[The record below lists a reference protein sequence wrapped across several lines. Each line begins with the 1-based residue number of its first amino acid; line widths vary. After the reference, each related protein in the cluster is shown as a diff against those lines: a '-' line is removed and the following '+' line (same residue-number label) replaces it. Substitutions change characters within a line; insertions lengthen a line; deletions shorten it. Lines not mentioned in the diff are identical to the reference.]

1 MKHSIRIIT
10 SDGYSYLS
18 HLGKTTF
25 FPAYAR
31 KLAQQYRANHPGAMI
46 RIEDPF
52 REPVETVKKARLLI
66 LRARRIYSMRIIAP
80 HDPRYRLADRMMDHA
95 MEILDNAAEIARV
108 KELETALTRIR
119 DMDSARFAHD
129 RSEMFSEAWE
139 ISHIALK
146 H

>member
-1 MKHSIRIIT
+1 MKHSIRIIK

-18 HLGKTTF
+18 HRDKTTF

-31 KLAQQYRANHPGAMI
+31 KLAQQYRKDNPGIII

-66 LRARRIYSMRIIAP
+66 LRARRIYSLRIIAP
-80 HDPRYRLADRMMDHA
+80 HDPRYRLADRMMDYA
-95 MEILDNAAEIARV
+95 MEILDNAAEIARIA
-108 KELETALTRIR
+108 ELETALRKIR

-139 ISHIALK
+139 ISHIAIK